1 MEEYDILDIKSKTE
15 DLSDEE
21 RARPNEIYVE
31 LSIFLVN

>member
-15 DLSDEE
+15 DLSYEE

-31 LSIFLVN
+31 LSIF